1 MPDLRDFPGAWRLKR
16 TIEDRLGPPGRFEG
30 LATLTPDG
38 EGLRYREEGMLR
50 LGDGP
55 AMAAHRDYLW
65 RPMGDRI
72 AVLFADGRP
81 FHTFRPKGRAPGTDH
96 PCGRDLY
103 RVTYDLTR
111 WPLWETEWAV
121 TGPAKDY
128 RMLSAYAPAETLAR

>member
-1 MPDLRDFPGAWRLKR
+1 MMPDLPDFLGTWLIER

-30 LATLTPDG
+30 VARLAPDCD
-38 EGLRYREEGMLR
+38 GLRYREEGTLR

-65 RPMGDRI
+65 RSWGDRI
-72 AVLFADGRP
+72 EVLFADGRP
-81 FHTFRPKGRAPGTDH
+81 FHAFAPSGRAPGTDH

-103 RVTYDLTR
+103 RVTYDFTA
-111 WPLWETEWAV
+111 WPAWETDWIV

-128 RMLSAYAPAETLAR
+128 RMVTAYRRP